1 MFQLYNYK
9 FNSLLQ
15 RTLLAPIFIS
25 WAIAEVHRIYF
36 GCKGNIKEM
45 VRVTYGQQQYSVGEI
60 YSVGAHVDY
69 SFVLGERDKIATTA
83 SVE

>member
-1 MFQLYNYK
+1 MVYARAFRVCARHRVILCQLYNYK
-9 FNSLLQ
+9 FESLLQ

-45 VRVTYGQQQYSVGEI
+45 VRT
-60 YSVGAHVDY
+60 
-69 SFVLGERDKIATTA
+69 
-83 SVE
+83 